1 MYAEK
6 VHREWIDLAEAAIQL
21 GVHYQTAYKWV
32 RSGELKAESINGA
45 YRLDPEI
52 VARFAERRKRP
63 APRRV
68 RQPREGFA
76 PISAKLHDLL
86 VVGDDREARRLVEHL
101 VADGVGMVS
110 LIDDVLAPAMRLIG
124 EEWASGLLTIATE
137 HRATVIVETLLAAN
151 TPTPR
156 GRRRGV
162 AVVASLSND
171 HHSLATS
178 MAAVALREDNW
189 RVHNLGADV
198 PAEELTAFC
207 NSNRI
212 DLVVITVINTG
223 QSVSASEVAAALTVG
238 ETRVIV
244 GGSGRTVRE
253 LVAEAR
259 SD

>member
-1 MYAEK
+1 M
-6 VHREWIDLAEAAIQL
+6 HREWIDLAEAAIQL

-45 YRLDPEI
+45 YRLDPEV

-68 RQPREGFA
+68 RQPRDGFA
-76 PISAKLHDLL
+76 PISMKLHDLL
-86 VVGDDREARRLVEHL
+86 VVGDDRECRHLVEHL
-101 VADGVGMVS
+101 VADGVSMVTF
-110 LIDDVLAPAMRLIG
+110 IDDVLAPAMRLIG
-124 EEWASGLLTIATE
+124 SEWALGQVTIATE
-137 HRATVIVETLLAAN
+137 HRATVIAAGLLAAN
-151 TPTPR
+151 GPVPR
-156 GRRRGV
+156 GRKRGV
-162 AVVASLSND
+162 VAVAALAGD

-178 MAAVALREDNW
+178 MAAVALREENW

-198 PAEELTAFC
+198 PADELATFC

-212 DLVVITVINTG
+212 ELVVITVTNTE
-223 QSVSASEVAAALTVG
+223 QTTSASEVAASLSIG

-259 SD
+259 ND